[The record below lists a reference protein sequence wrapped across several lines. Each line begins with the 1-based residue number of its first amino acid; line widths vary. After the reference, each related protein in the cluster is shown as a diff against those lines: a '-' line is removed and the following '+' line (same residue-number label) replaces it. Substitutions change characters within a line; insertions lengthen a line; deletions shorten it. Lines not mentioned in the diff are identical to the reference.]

1 MLPSLDNFVSY
12 GTDVFK
18 ARADYRQMA
27 LDIYTTSIASEQLG
41 ENDRVNGC
49 KLAESI
55 LLNMRGH
62 ADDVCQI
69 IYLLVTPCWTHIG
82 SKSLQTII
90 ITALDHLE
98 RAETAALRLANLE
111 VLINAVL
118 YNPSAALLLMES
130 SRPGMARV
138 FFDKWFAA
146 INAEN
151 LLPRVHDKKL
161 SIMALCALLEM
172 VPPTIPETLKDGWH
186 GIVAGIL
193 KIFKD
198 LPRAIEGL
206 SPRANS
212 RHFDWGNLADRKA
225 LEDSFQEESED
236 EDSIDDA
243 KFLNLNEDDG
253 MRLSIMKGD
262 QFVNHYSQRTC
273 GMKTRPI

>member
-1 MLPSLDNFVSY
+1 
-12 GTDVFK
+12 
-18 ARADYRQMA
+18 
-27 LDIYTTSIASEQLG
+27 
-41 ENDRVNGC
+41 
-49 KLAESI
+49 
-55 LLNMRGH
+55 
-62 ADDVCQI
+62 
-69 IYLLVTPCWTHIG
+69 
-82 SKSLQTII
+82 
-90 ITALDHLE
+90 LDHLE

-212 RHFDWGNLADRKA
+212 RHFD
-225 LEDSFQEESED
+225 
-236 EDSIDDA
+236 
-243 KFLNLNEDDG
+243 
-253 MRLSIMKGD
+253 
-262 QFVNHYSQRTC
+262 
-273 GMKTRPI
+273 